1 MSEPFD
7 AYRIWLGIP
16 AEQQPPNHYQLL
28 GIGEFES
35 NPDVIENAAD
45 RQMSHVRTFQSGEHS
60 DDSQRILNEITQA
73 KLCLLKPDSRAAY
86 EAKLRSQQPVIPP
99 SSEQAIPV
107 RPTADSTAHP
117 GMAPMASP
125 TAIPVGSSAN
135 RATPVATA
143 QPHAIPVGHSASAGQ
158 TAIPVRPDNPT
169 AHLPGIAR
177 ANAKTVTRRARKHR
191 GNAGVPW
198 ILIMGILFGVGSI
211 VAIGV
216 IIMKATG
223 IEAE

>member
-7 AYRIWLGIP
+7 PYRIWLGIP

-28 GIGEFES
+28 GIGTFES

-60 DDSQRILNEITQA
+60 DDSQRILNQITQA
-73 KLCLLKPDSRAAY
+73 KLCLLKPESRAAY
-86 EAKLRSQQPVIPP
+86 AAKLRSQQPVRPP

-107 RPTADSTAHP
+107 SPTADSTAHP
-117 GMAPMASP
+117 GMAPIVSP

-143 QPHAIPVGHSASAGQ
+143 QPHAIPVGRSASAGQ
-158 TAIPVRPDNPT
+158 AAIPVRPDNPT
-169 AHLPGIAR
+169 AQLPGVAG

-191 GNAGVPW
+191 GNAGAPW
-198 ILIMGILFGVGSI
+198 ILIMGVIFGVGSVI
-211 VAIGV
+211 AIGV
-216 IIMKATG
+216 IIMRATG
-223 IEAE
+223 IGAE

>member
-28 GIGEFES
+28 GIGAFES
-35 NPDVIENAAD
+35 DPDVIENAAD

-60 DDSQRILNEITQA
+60 DDSQRILNEITKA
-73 KLCLLKPDSRAAY
+73 KLCLLKPESRAAY
-86 EAKLRSQQPVIPP
+86 EAKLRSQKPVKLS

-107 RPTADSTAHP
+107 KPTGGSTAHP
-117 GMAPMASP
+117 GMAPMVSP
-125 TAIPVGSSAN
+125 TAIPVGSSAHTV
-135 RATPVATA
+135 TPVATA
-143 QPHAIPVGHSASAGQ
+143 QPHAIPVGRSASAGQ
-158 TAIPVRPDNPT
+158 SAIPVRPDNPPPQ
-169 AHLPGIAR
+169 LPGVAL

-191 GNAGVPW
+191 GNAGVTW
-198 ILIMGILFGVGSI
+198 IVIMGVLFGVGSI

-216 IIMKATG
+216 IIMNATG
-223 IEAE
+223 IGAE